1 MSEEPEQISEQE
13 EPHDV
18 LAAEEF
24 GVPAPDPLL
33 QDESPAPVPE
43 DPDDP
48 DGQAPPHDVLAGEEF
63 PIPGGTGHN
72 GAESEESER
81 SADHSS
87 RVGSKAV
94 AGVLGAVA
102 VGFAAV
108 LRLKRGRASAE
119 EPVSDEPTSDEPT
132 SDETASEKPSS
143 EEV

>member
-33 QDESPAPVPE
+33 QDEPPAPVPE

-63 PIPGGTGHN
+63 PIPGSTGHN

-81 SADHSS
+81 SADHGS

-108 LRLKRGRASAE
+108 LRLKRGKASA
-119 EPVSDEPTSDEPT
+119 DEP
-132 SDETASEKPSS
+132 ASEGPAPEEQSS
-143 EEV
+143 EEPPPDET